1 MHKTTYRHTEKEEGT
16 SAGEMAGA
24 KVVKDGSPWTGLG
37 GWIGVHQ
44 VRGQQKRLH
53 H

>member
-24 KVVKDGSPWTGLG
+24 KVVKDGSPLDWPWRVDRSSPG
-37 GWIGVHQ
+37 
-44 VRGQQKRLH
+44 
-53 H
+53 